1 MCLDSYPSGPFV
13 QTVTN
18 DSHAGVLFNLVLP
31 ETPPWCNKLPF
42 HDKKMVPECIAGLA
56 DYKKKNARD
65 ILNKKRKPVQKS
77 TKRLVI
83 PEELYLIRKHETYL
97 GT

>member
-42 HDKKMVPECIAGLA
+42 HDQKMVPECIAGLA
-56 DYKKKNARD
+56 DYKKKWDVDGYPSQHRHLIGTGQARH
-65 ILNKKRKPVQKS
+65 IKKTR
-77 TKRLVI
+77 R
-83 PEELYLIRKHETYL
+83 
-97 GT
+97 